1 MANARD
7 AYDERTALLAK
18 SEEILEA
25 SAYLYPLKGFYF
37 CVRHKFMWP
46 LFRTRFIPCLV
57 VSLVVLPTLF
67 IVAYLPQVAFL
78 AIFQGNL
85 AWFNAVF
92 LVLGEGASIIAL
104 LFETFF
110 VDEAL
115 VEIFD
120 AVLIHQALP
129 ELVSTRRAII
139 PTGADPVQQLGP
151 TTKSAIY
158 SPFSFRLSIE
168 YILFLPLTFIP
179 LAGGPLYCLVL
190 ARRAG
195 PFHHWR
201 YFKLLGLSKA
211 DRAAFIKKHQWKYTW
226 FGMVALLLQ
235 LVPVLCMLFLLTT
248 AAGAAL
254 WAADLQRKKTRE
266 REGEPTLALEV

>member
-1 MANARD
+1 MS
-7 AYDERTALLAK
+7 ALL
-18 SEEILEA
+18 SLRIRGDL
-25 SAYLYPLKGFYF
+25 SRLCVSLSLKGFYF
-37 CVRHKFMWP
+37 CARHKFMWP

-57 VSLVVLPTLF
+57 VSLIVLPTLF

-92 LVLGEGASIIAL
+92 LVLGESASIIAL
-104 LFETFF
+104 LFEAFF

-129 ELVSTRRAII
+129 ELVATRRAII

-151 TTKSAIY
+151 TKNPPSTPLLLPPLHRSSS
-158 SPFSFRLSIE
+158 SPAHFV
-168 YILFLPLTFIP
+168 P

-190 ARRAG
+190 GRRA
-195 PFHHWR
+195 
-201 YFKLLGLSKA
+201 A
-211 DRAAFIKKHQWKYTW
+211 DRAAFIKKRQWKYTW
-226 FGMVALLLQ
+226 FGMVAQLLQ
-235 LVPVLCMLFLLTT
+235 HVPMLCMLFLLTT

-254 WAADLQRKKTRE
+254 WAADLHRKKTRE
-266 REGEPTLALEV
+266 REGGPTVPVEV